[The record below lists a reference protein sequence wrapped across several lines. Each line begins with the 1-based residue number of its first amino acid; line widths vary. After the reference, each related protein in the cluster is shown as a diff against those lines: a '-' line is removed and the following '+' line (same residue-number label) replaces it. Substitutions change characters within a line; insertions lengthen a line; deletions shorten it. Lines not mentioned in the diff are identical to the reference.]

1 VKDDKIVVPQ
11 VLQKNLFQWYHVN
24 LGHPGETRTEKTIRQ
39 HFTWKNLVGTVKQ
52 VYSTCPTC
60 QRTKRTNKKYGKLP
74 EKLAESDP
82 WEFLC
87 VDLIGPY
94 TMKKISHINK
104 DGSTTTE
111 SITLWCVTMI
121 DPATGWME
129 IKQIEN
135 HKEALNIADLV
146 EQSWLTRYPW
156 PQKLI
161 FDRGSEFMGAFARM
175 IEDDY
180 GIKCKGITTRNPQA
194 NAIIERAHQTIGNII
209 RTYELHQEDITQDN
223 PFDGILAAVMFAMR
237 ATYHTTLQAT
247 PSQLVFGRDA
257 ILNTRFQADWHLIRN
272 NKQRMIRK
280 NLERENINRI
290 PHEYKEGDQV
300 MYKVESKS
308 KYGQNPYEGPFRV
321 LRVNDNGTLQIRKGI
336 YIETINIRLLKPYKE

>member
-1 VKDDKIVVPQ
+1 
-11 VLQKNLFQWYHVN
+11 
-24 LGHPGETRTEKTIRQ
+24 
-39 HFTWKNLVGTVKQ
+39 
-52 VYSTCPTC
+52 
-60 QRTKRTNKKYGKLP
+60 
-74 EKLAESDP
+74 
-82 WEFLC
+82 
-87 VDLIGPY
+87 
-94 TMKKISHINK
+94 
-104 DGSTTTE
+104 
-111 SITLWCVTMI
+111 
-121 DPATGWME
+121 
-129 IKQIEN
+129 
-135 HKEALNIADLV
+135 
-146 EQSWLTRYPW
+146 
-156 PQKLI
+156 
-161 FDRGSEFMGAFARM
+161 MGAFARM
-175 IEDDY
+175 IKDDY
-180 GIKCKGITTRNPQA
+180 GIKHKGITTRNPPQV

-209 RTYELHQEDITQDN
+209 RTYELHQEEITQDN
-223 PFDGILAAVMFAMR
+223 PFDSILAAVMFAMR